1 MGESEDSEKIDLS
14 RYQREMVE
22 NLKKTV
28 NEYVRIMEWDVPDI
42 DDEKQARGL
51 VMEALKSALAEVEAT
66 QENES

>member
-1 MGESEDSEKIDLS
+1 MSESEDSEKIDLS

-42 DDEKQARGL
+42 DDEKRARGL
-51 VMEALKSALAEVEAT
+51 VVQTLKSALAEVEAN
-66 QENES
+66 QE